1 VFVRLTLRF
10 MFVLGISLLASRPAL
25 ASSIVLNG
33 GFETGNLTSWTVSH
47 ASMNSAVAVS
57 GTNPH
62 SGSFA
67 LAFAGQNQGGG
78 DEDGV
83 AELLPTVSGQTY
95 ILDFWLKQEIVPG
108 CQPAGSCLYNDFA
121 AFWNGVPVMQMV
133 SAPAFGYTEFMVS
146 VIATGPFSTLSFK
159 AASEPGFFRLD
170 DVSVTAVPE
179 PISLALVFGGL
190 AAWGVSRRRM
200 R

>member
-1 VFVRLTLRF
+1 MRLTMRSLF
-10 MFVLGISLLASRPAL
+10 ILGIYLLMSRPAS

-33 GFETGNLTSWTVSH
+33 GFETGDLTGWTVSH
-47 ASMNSAVAVS
+47 SSINSAVGVS

-62 SGSFA
+62 SGLFA

-83 AELLPTVSGQTY
+83 AELLSTVSGQTY
-95 ILDFWLKQEIVPG
+95 VLNFWLKQEIVPG
-108 CQPAGSCLYNDFA
+108 CQPAGSCLYNDFS
-121 AFWNGVPVMQMV
+121 AFWNGVPVMQMS
-133 SAPAFGYTEFMVS
+133 SAPAFGYTEFAVS

-170 DVSVTAVPE
+170 DVSVTPVPE
-179 PISLALVFGGL
+179 PASVALLVSGL
-190 AAWGVSRRRM
+190 AAWRGFRRRM